1 MCQAKRREPAVAGF
15 LALVAFTAGCALAS
29 CDGGGGASPGVT
41 PTGGPPP
48 ASPSG
53 SPPTTATPGG
63 ERASL
68 TAADDGTTLNV
79 RVGALLSVQLVATP
93 GYRWAPP
100 RTSDT
105 SILGADQVALT
116 PGGGVTGA
124 FHGLTPGTAQITATE
139 DPTCLPACGRP
150 SRLWRVTIVV
160 TPHPVP

>member
-105 SILGADQVALT
+105 SIL
-116 PGGGVTGA
+116 
-124 FHGLTPGTAQITATE
+124 
-139 DPTCLPACGRP
+139 
-150 SRLWRVTIVV
+150 
-160 TPHPVP
+160 